1 MIYGSPEAYEDAV
14 AEAARLRRIL
24 VDVVQALTPAA
35 WHGSVETIQVLDKVK
50 AVLPAR
56 ERLKLTRWLASR
68 T

>member
-1 MIYGSPEAYEDAV
+1 M
-14 AEAARLRRIL
+14 
-24 VDVVQALTPAA
+24 TPPT

>member
-1 MIYGSPEAYEDAV
+1 M
-14 AEAARLRRIL
+14 
-24 VDVVQALTPAA
+24 DVVQALTPAA

-56 ERLKLTRWLASR
+56 ERLKLTRWLTTR